1 MAGRAS
7 TSAKSLRDLVEEV
20 LLAGVGVGAL
30 TKERVDELV
39 DEVAGRGKISRDDAR
54 ELVDEV
60 VGRWRGEALRAGERA
75 SSTLSGL
82 FRELGLVTRREYD
95 ELELRLAQLEH
106 RLRLL
111 EGAPE
116 KTSGPGP

>member
-1 MAGRAS
+1 MAERAS
-7 TSAKSLRDLVEEV
+7 SSGKSLRTLAEEV
-20 LLAGVGVGAL
+20 VFAAIGVGAL

-39 DEVAGRGKISRDDAR
+39 DEIAGRGKVSREEAR
-54 ELVDEV
+54 DLVDEV
-60 VGRWRGEALRAGERA
+60 VGRWRGEATRMSERA
-75 SSTLSGL
+75 SSTFAGL
-82 FRELGLVTRREYD
+82 FREMGLVTRHDYD

-116 KTSGPGP
+116 KTGPGP